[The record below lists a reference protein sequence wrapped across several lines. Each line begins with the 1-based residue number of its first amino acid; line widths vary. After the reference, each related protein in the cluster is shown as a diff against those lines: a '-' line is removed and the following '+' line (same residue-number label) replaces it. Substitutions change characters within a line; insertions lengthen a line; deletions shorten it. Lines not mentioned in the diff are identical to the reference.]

1 MQKGS
6 PGTGKRGFMSSSQ
19 LDWHQG
25 EFPKKSENFPLVAVP
40 HKSSIYRSNYPSTAS
55 NLILSINDSLDRSLV
70 EREAMFELENIIP
83 WIIWTMALFK
93 DTTTTFMSTKVNLK
107 DRYWQMAV
115 NKVDAWN
122 FAYVLQG
129 AGSNDPVQ
137 LVIPNALQLGW
148 SKSTPLSVQ
157 PPK

>member
-1 MQKGS
+1 
-6 PGTGKRGFMSSSQ
+6 
-19 LDWHQG
+19 
-25 EFPKKSENFPLVAVP
+25 
-40 HKSSIYRSNYPSTAS
+40 
-55 NLILSINDSLDRSLV
+55 
-70 EREAMFELENIIP
+70 
-83 WIIWTMALFK
+83 MALFK

-129 AGSNDPVQ
+129 AGPNDPVQ